1 MLVTS
6 KEILLKAKSE
16 GYAVVAPDFI
26 DLDSAR
32 VFVETAQRLGKPI
45 ILSYAQAHSEIISL
59 EEAASIGKLV
69 AKSVDVPIVLH
80 LDHGT
85 DEDVIR
91 KAISLGFTSVMIDAS
106 MDSFEENVRRTK
118 AIVDYAHLFGVSVEA
133 EIGHVG
139 SGENYENHSACDSV
153 YTEVEDA
160 ISFVEQTGVDS
171 LAVSIGT
178 AHGIYKGVP
187 VLNFERLH
195 ELAKAVKIP
204 LVLHGGSG
212 SGDENLHR
220 CAVEGISKINIFTDF
235 MIGGMKEIEKAKPK
249 DYFELKKTA
258 NKGMAEVLEH
268 YLNLFSK

>member
-91 KAISLGFTSVMIDAS
+91 KAISLGFNNS
-106 MDSFEENVRRTK
+106 K
-118 AIVDYAHLFGVSVEA
+118 ALLIA
-133 EIGHVG
+133 
-139 SGENYENHSACDSV
+139 
-153 YTEVEDA
+153 
-160 ISFVEQTGVDS
+160 
-171 LAVSIGT
+171 
-178 AHGIYKGVP
+178 
-187 VLNFERLH
+187 
-195 ELAKAVKIP
+195 
-204 LVLHGGSG
+204 
-212 SGDENLHR
+212 
-220 CAVEGISKINIFTDF
+220 
-235 MIGGMKEIEKAKPK
+235 
-249 DYFELKKTA
+249 
-258 NKGMAEVLEH
+258 
-268 YLNLFSK
+268 